1 MRDAFAEELYA
12 AAREDD
18 RIVLVAAD
26 ISPAS
31 AMARF
36 VEEFPGR
43 FVNVGIAEQAMIGMC
58 AGLALRGFRPFAYT
72 IATFAAYRPFEQIRD
87 DLGYQEL
94 PVTVVGVGGGINYS
108 ALGGTHHAME
118 DVAVMS
124 AIPGMTVL
132 APCDPS
138 ETRATV
144 RAALELSGPCYLRLG
159 KAGEPDLTADAE
171 PFRFGEIRCL
181 RPGTDACIVGYG
193 PLLGLG
199 VTAAEEVG
207 KDGLSVAVYSAHAL
221 APFDTEGLARVLTR
235 YETVVVLEEHIPRG
249 GLASRVKEVAWDVSA
264 SCEIRTFTLSD
275 RFIHVYGS
283 HRRLLA
289 EHGIDL
295 PSLTGAI
302 RAAASSRL

>member
-1 MRDAFAEELYA
+1 LRDAFAEELYA

-72 IATFAAYRPFEQIRD
+72 IATFAAFRPFEQIRD

-94 PVTVVGVGGGINYS
+94 PVTVVGVGGGVNYS

-132 APCDPS
+132 APCDPA
-138 ETRATV
+138 ETRETV
-144 RAALELSGPCYLRLG
+144 KAVLTRTGPSYLRLG
-159 KAGEPDLTADAE
+159 KAGEPDLTSAAE
-171 PFRFGEIRCL
+171 PFSLGAIRRL
-181 RPGTDACIVGYG
+181 RDGSDGAIVGYG
-193 PLLGLG
+193 PILRLATGVADALGSEG
-199 VTAAEEVG
+199 VS
-207 KDGLSVAVYSAHAL
+207 LAVYSAPTVK
-221 APFDTEGLARVLTR
+221 PFDEEGISRLLHSYSSVFI
-235 YETVVVLEEHIPRG
+235 VEEHVPHG
-249 GLASRVKEVAWDVSA
+249 GLASRVRECAWTAGARCTIDVL
-264 SCEIRTFTLSD
+264 TLQD
-275 RFIHVYGS
+275 RFVHVYGS
-283 HRRLLA
+283 HDVLLEAHGLSAATLERTVRRRF
-289 EHGIDL
+289 E
-295 PSLTGAI
+295 
-302 RAAASSRL
+302 RAT

>member
-12 AAREDD
+12 AAREDA

-138 ETRATV
+138 ETRKTV
-144 RAALELSGPCYLRLG
+144 RAALDLAGPAYLRLG
-159 KAGEPDLTADAE
+159 KAGEPDLSGSAE

-181 RPGTDACIVGYG
+181 REGADACILGYG
-193 PLLGLG
+193 PILKLA
-199 VTAAEEVG
+199 VAAAEDLARDDV
-207 KDGLSVAVYSAHAL
+207 SVAVYSCHTL
-221 APFDTEGLARVLTR
+221 NPFDAAGVGEVLDR
-235 YETVVVLEEHIPRG
+235 FETAIVLEEHVPRG
-249 GLASRVKEVAWDVSA
+249 GLASRVKEVAWDTRA
-264 SCEIRTFTLSD
+264 TCEISTFTLRD

-283 HRRLLA
+283 HALLLA
-289 EHGIDL
+289 EHGIDVA
-295 PSLTGAI
+295 SMTAAI
-302 RAAASSRL
+302 RTAASSRL